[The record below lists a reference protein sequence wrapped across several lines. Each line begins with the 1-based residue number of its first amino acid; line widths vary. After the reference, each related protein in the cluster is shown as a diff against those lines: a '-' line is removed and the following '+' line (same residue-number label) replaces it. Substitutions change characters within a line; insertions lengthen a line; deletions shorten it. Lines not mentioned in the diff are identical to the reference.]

1 MVPRSSVPPAAT
13 VRRLPATTPG
23 NRPMNAAPLRRSPA
37 PSAPS
42 VRRVLRG
49 DARRVWSLCQEAAAA
64 AGTTLVAE
72 PSLPLREALFDSPC
86 RSWAWLVEVDGDPVA
101 VLVASA
107 GLDLPE
113 GGYCLA
119 IDALYVRPGWRRRG
133 IGSRLLAHARTMAA
147 EMGCPRLRLPDGSLR
162 TAAPGPDAGA
172 AG

>member
-23 NRPMNAAPLRRSPA
+23 NRPMNSVPLRRSPA

-49 DARRVWSLCQEAAAA
+49 DARRLWSLCQEAAAA

-86 RSWAWLVEVDGDPVA
+86 RSWA
-101 VLVASA
+101 
-107 GLDLPE
+107 
-113 GGYCLA
+113 
-119 IDALYVRPGWRRRG
+119 
-133 IGSRLLAHARTMAA
+133 
-147 EMGCPRLRLPDGSLR
+147 
-162 TAAPGPDAGA
+162 
-172 AG
+172 